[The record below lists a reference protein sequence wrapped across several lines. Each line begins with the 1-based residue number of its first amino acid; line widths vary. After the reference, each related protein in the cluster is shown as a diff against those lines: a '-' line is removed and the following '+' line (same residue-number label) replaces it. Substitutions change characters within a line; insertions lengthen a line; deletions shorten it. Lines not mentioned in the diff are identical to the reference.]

1 MSISSIQNLVS
12 QHEESPV
19 RCLTKSVGVIGSRS
33 LPYTVA
39 NKVGDIVQDLIKRKY
54 HIATGG
60 AIGADQFVIERLLRL
75 GLSDHC
81 TVYSPWQNY
90 AGFPVKVR
98 AMMRQFKDYGGHLLW
113 GEVGGN
119 EPQHLIK
126 MGLLL
131 RNQRLVSACYGLVA
145 FIDGHSRGS
154 IFTIQKAAQK
164 RLTIVVFPHDCH
176 LPEIDFV
183 KWVPLKCGGCWDGGF
198 KAVYLK

>member
-1 MSISSIQNLVS
+1 MSKTSFQSHVRQ
-12 QHEESPV
+12 QEATPV

-90 AGFPVKVR
+90 GPVAK
-98 AMMRQFKDYGGHLLW
+98 
-113 GEVGGN
+113 
-119 EPQHLIK
+119 
-126 MGLLL
+126 
-131 RNQRLVSACYGLVA
+131 
-145 FIDGHSRGS
+145 
-154 IFTIQKAAQK
+154 
-164 RLTIVVFPHDCH
+164 
-176 LPEIDFV
+176 
-183 KWVPLKCGGCWDGGF
+183 
-198 KAVYLK
+198 

>member
-1 MSISSIQNLVS
+1 MVILSNNQTHKQNKKEISPYHIKSIGI
-12 QHEESPV
+12 
-19 RCLTKSVGVIGSRS
+19 IGSRS
-33 LPYTVA
+33 LSYVVS
-39 NKVGDIVQDLIKRKY
+39 KKIGDITEYLINRNY

-60 AIGADQFVIERLLRL
+60 ALGADQFVIENLLSL
-75 GLSDHC
+75 GLSEYC

-98 AMMRQFKDYGGHLLW
+98 TMMRQFKDCGGHLLW

-119 EPQHLIK
+119 EPYHLIK

-145 FIDGHSRGS
+145 FIDSNSRGS
-154 IFTIQKAAQK
+154 IFTIQKAVQK
-164 RLTIVVFPHDCH
+164 RLTVVVFPHDCH
-176 LPEIDFV
+176 LPEIDVV